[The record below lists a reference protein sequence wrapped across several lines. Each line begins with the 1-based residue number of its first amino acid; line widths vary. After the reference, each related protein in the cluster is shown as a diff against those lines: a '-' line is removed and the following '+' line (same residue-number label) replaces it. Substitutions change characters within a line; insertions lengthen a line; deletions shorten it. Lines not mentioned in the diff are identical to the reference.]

1 VILQQVLLEIIHRL
15 SLTCCHNPFA
25 APSEP
30 GREEILKLAGT
41 NKQEQGNVFW
51 LQDKRVAL
59 SFTVPDG

>member
-1 VILQQVLLEIIHRL
+1 VILQQALLDIIHRL

-30 GREEILKLAGT
+30 GREEILKLEGT
-41 NKQEQGNVFW
+41 NEQEQGNIFC
-51 LQDKRVAL
+51 LQDKGAAL